1 MIHHEMQSHN
11 SAQQTN
17 DPSPD
22 IYERSWTPLLV
33 VISGPSGVGKDTLLQ
48 RLKDHGYD
56 FAFVV
61 TMTTR
66 QRRELE
72 LEGKDYYF
80 VSMETFT
87 GMIDAGEFLEYS
99 LVYGDYKGI
108 PKAQVQRA
116 WDSGKDVLM
125 RIDVQGAAKVRAIV
139 PDAVTIFLAP
149 ESEGELVRRLFERH
163 TETPQALERRLLT
176 ARQEMTRLQEFDYVV
191 VNPVNQIDKAVDQ
204 IISIMSAEH
213 CRVTRHATCL

>member
-1 MIHHEMQSHN
+1 M
-11 SAQQTN
+11 
-17 DPSPD
+17 PSQNASQEIEAAVSNLYQRPW
-22 IYERSWTPLLV
+22 SPLLV

-66 QRRELE
+66 PRRETE
-72 LEGKDYYF
+72 VEGKDYYF
-80 VSMETFT
+80 VTMAQFT
-87 GMIDAGEFLEYS
+87 AMIENNQFLEYS

-108 PKAQVQRA
+108 PKSQVQRA
-116 WDSGKDVLM
+116 WESGKDVLM

-139 PDAVTIFLAP
+139 PDAVTIFLTP
-149 ESEGELVRRLFERH
+149 ESEAELVRRLVDRR
-163 TETPQALERRLLT
+163 TETPQALEHRLMT

-191 VNPVNQIDKAVDQ
+191 VNPVNQIDKAVEQ
-204 IISIMSAEH
+204 IICIMSAEH
-213 CRVTRHATCL
+213 CRVTRHPACL